1 MAESDDSRER
11 KLAAKRAWYYANRE
25 KSIASATEWTKN
37 NRERSRAAAR
47 ARYAANPDK
56 IRDEVQAWRDANPE
70 MNAYTTHKH
79 HAKLRDVPFL
89 LTFDEWC
96 TIWRESG
103 KFTERGHCKGQYV
116 MARTGDAG
124 PYAVGNVRIATVSDN
139 HAEAWE
145 LKPDRHRHRRKL
157 SHGAG
162 SS

>member
-25 KSIASATEWTKN
+25 KSIARATQWTKDN
-37 NRERSRAAAR
+37 KEQSIITRR
-47 ARYAANPDK
+47 ARYAIKRDK
-56 IRDEVQAWRDANPE
+56 IIVDAQVWRANNPE
-70 MNAYTTHKH
+70 RAAYTTHKH

-96 TIWRESG
+96 AIWRESG
-103 KFTERGHCKGQYV
+103 KFAERGHCVGQYV
-116 MARTGDAG
+116 MARTGDKG

-157 SHGAG
+157 SHD
-162 SS
+162 